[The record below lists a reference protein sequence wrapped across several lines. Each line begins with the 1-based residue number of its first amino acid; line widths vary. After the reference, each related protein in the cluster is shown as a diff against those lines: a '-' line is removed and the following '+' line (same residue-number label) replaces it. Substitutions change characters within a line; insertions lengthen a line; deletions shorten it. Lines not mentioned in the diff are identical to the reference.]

1 LLNCLEKAG
10 SKFSATGATKNL
22 ISGGYSSKCKDAVR
36 VFIRQVNQELAVWTV
51 LAWTCMGVKRGR
63 GICVEIFCP
72 QTETY
77 NISQLIEFRDQDISE
92 DGLVCVCK
100 TMWNL

>member
-1 LLNCLEKAG
+1 
-10 SKFSATGATKNL
+10 
-22 ISGGYSSKCKDAVR
+22 
-36 VFIRQVNQELAVWTV
+36 
-51 LAWTCMGVKRGR
+51 MGVKRGR